1 MGVSKPISS
10 NISPVFQIYLHI
22 TSLNVM
28 FIFDRYHCSWAAVTP
43 VKYESD
49 SKDLTDTSQKYLK
62 SLTQEINEQSFSNPK
77 PCSNHNY
84 DD

>member
-10 NISPVFQIYLHI
+10 NISPVFQIYLNI

-28 FIFDRYHCSWAAVTP
+28 FIFDRYHCSWA
-43 VKYESD
+43 KYECD
-49 SKDLTDTSQKYLK
+49 SKDTTDTSQKYLK